1 MLTNIKK
8 STSLLL
14 TLAVMC
20 ATVAIVPQ
28 TAGAAATVVP
38 ATGATGDYYQ
48 APDNRPVMSACPG
61 DSAPAAGFSDTTSTD
76 VDCIK
81 ALGITQGTGDGTTY
95 SPDGTIPR
103 WQMALFIHRMF
114 VPAGVAAAGLVPGVA
129 AAAAFTDTSGLST
142 EINAAITAL
151 ASHGITTGTTATT
164 FSPNDNVTREQMAMF
179 LSRFAD
185 IAKQADGT
193 AIASTKATK
202 KFNFTDIA
210 STTFEGMESI
220 IRLYNLGATGE
231 TCVLDGSVL
240 NPTGGCAATYRPS
253 DDITRAE
260 MAGMLVGVLNH
271 TNARPAGITIQQSS
285 AVTAAGQA
293 VSVLISVRNADGSAQ
308 ANTNVDEFHQ
318 VHNDTP
324 GVAAQSPW
332 TAVLNTCAATV
343 SNTTGV
349 SKCAIDANDP
359 VTDVRGNLAGTNLTP
374 NAYNTAKWWVWTG
387 DAGAQYVNGTTTGGD
402 TFELG
407 WGAASTIQNATG
419 LTLSSDKGKALDAD
433 HNALSAQVTLTDGNL
448 TFAGESRTFTATLT
462 TATATATTHD
472 GYSIKVATVEVDHL
486 GNTTVSNAYYPFSG
500 KVASWTTTCPAD
512 NVAGADVTYKVAI
525 QHTITMGT
533 ATGTGIPTA
542 AGGVDPTNSA
552 GAGANSTTTY
562 GTGIGNAGTT
572 HKIGVSCDDTARA
585 YAEDGTGESL
595 AISTNAVVSST
606 AGTMVAVTATAFDQ
620 YGAGIAGVETEI
632 SSSTDTDATNGA
644 DTLRARLTTGT
655 GGTATLSA
663 VVCAGT
669 VDRVEWL
676 VADANTG
683 ATNEMDAI
691 ASTAAGADI
700 GGIGTTVYC
709 AANATDGAHGA
720 VAAVREVVV
729 FTFLADIGE
738 QDSGTVTI
746 GWGGFGNASITSAA
760 NDQVSAALL
769 HAQINALTGVSGV
782 VCASSA
788 GDTVVTCTAAADTG
802 AIGNGVFTLT
812 STLQDANNTNA
823 AVHGS
828 TPVLSGGTGA
838 SVDGVDG
845 VGLLFVEHNAAE
857 GYFIAERKI
866 TGDTGTDGATGVT
879 TAYEKYLY
887 DDTDAYDLGTDGEI
901 ATLVPGAT
909 KAQFE
914 TEMASLTGVAGATPM
929 SISYRTGALTTGVS
943 AFKLGT

>member
-1 MLTNIKK
+1 MLTKIKK
-8 STSLLL
+8 RSALLV
-14 TLAVMC
+14 TLAVAC

-28 TAGAAATVVP
+28 TAGAAATVNPNVGS
-38 ATGATGDYYQ
+38 TTDMYE

-81 ALGITQGTGDGTTY
+81 TLGITQGTTATTY
-95 SPDGTIPR
+95 EPDGNIPR

-142 EINAAITAL
+142 EIQAAITAL
-151 ASHGITTGTTATT
+151 ASHGITAGTTATT

-185 IAKQADGT
+185 IAKQSDGT
-193 AIASTKATK
+193 AIASTKGTGK
-202 KFNFTDIA
+202 YNFTDIA

-231 TCVLDGSVL
+231 TCLDGTLL
-240 NPTGGCAATYRPS
+240 NPTGGCASTYRPS
-253 DDITRAE
+253 DAITRAE

-271 TNARPAGITIQQSS
+271 TNARPSGTTIQQSS

-293 VSVLISVRNADGSAQ
+293 VSVQISVRNADGSAQ

-318 VHNDTP
+318 VHVDTP
-324 GVAAQSPW
+324 GTAAQSPW

-343 SNTTGV
+343 SNTAGT
-349 SKCAIDANDP
+349 SKCIIDANDS
-359 VTDVRGNLAGTNLTP
+359 VTDIRGNLAGTNLTP

-387 DAGAQYVNGTTTGGD
+387 DAGAQYVNGTTSGGD

-407 WGAASTIQNATG
+407 WGAASTLQAATG

-433 HNALSAQVTLTDGNL
+433 HNALSALVTLTDGNL
-448 TFAGESRTFTATLT
+448 TYAGESRTFTATLT
-462 TATATATTHD
+462 TPTATATAHD

-486 GNTTVSNAYYPFSG
+486 GNTTISNAYYPFSG

-533 ATGTGIPTA
+533 AVGTGIPTL
-542 AGGVDPTNSA
+542 AGGVNPTNSA
-552 GAGANSTTTY
+552 GGGANSTTTY

-585 YAEDGTGESL
+585 YAETSTGEAL
-595 AISTNAVVSST
+595 AISANAIVSST
-606 AGTMVAVTATAFDQ
+606 AGTMVAVTATAYDQ

-632 SSSTDTDATNGA
+632 TSSTDVDAANGA

-669 VDRVEWL
+669 TDRVEWT
-676 VADANTG
+676 VADADTA
-683 ATNEMDAI
+683 ATNEMDAV
-691 ASTAAGADI
+691 SLTAAGADL
-700 GGIGTTVYC
+700 GGLGTTVYC
-709 AANATDGAHGA
+709 AAAGADGAQA
-720 VAAVREVVV
+720 SATAAREVVV

-738 QDSGTVTI
+738 QDSGVVTI
-746 GWGGFGNASITSAA
+746 GWGGFGNATITSTQ
-760 NDQVSAALL
+760 NDHVSAALL
-769 HAQINALTGVSGV
+769 HAQINALAGVSGV

-812 STLQDANNTNA
+812 STLEDANNTNA

-845 VGLLFVEHNAAE
+845 VTFLFVEHNAAE
-857 GYFIAERKI
+857 GYFIAEKKV
-866 TGDTGTDGATGVT
+866 TSDAGTDGATAT
-879 TAYEKYLY
+879 STAYLKYLY